1 MSSVP
6 TVRLR
11 PRKALPFFCRHPW
24 VFAGAI
30 ASVQGSP
37 QVGDEVRVES
47 ADGQFI
53 ARGLFN
59 PDSKIQVRLY
69 SWQDASLDEQ
79 FWADLIDRAVALRR
93 DLFGESQQAR
103 ACRLL
108 FSEGDGLSGLTV
120 DRYGDWLLTQ
130 WTSAALATR
139 QELLLGILQDRLRPR
154 GIWRRT
160 EKGIGDL
167 EGLETSD
174 GLALG
179 EPPPAALEI
188 CENELLYS
196 VDVVEGQKTGFY
208 FDQRGNRRAVAKY
221 LADTQ
226 VLDVCTYTGG
236 FAMNAIRHG
245 GAASVLAVDSS
256 RSAIELAKRNAQRN
270 ELTDRISFEVSD
282 MFDLLE
288 RVVAERQQF
297 DAIILDPPKLAR
309 TRGGL
314 QRALKGYVRLNRL
327 AMQALRPGGILA
339 TCSCSGLVSLTEFEH
354 TLVQAAQ
361 QAERSVQVLEA
372 GGQAPDHP
380 VSIHCLETHYL
391 KCLICRVQ
399 PAR

>member
-160 EKGIGDL
+160 G
-167 EGLETSD
+167 
-174 GLALG
+174 
-179 EPPPAALEI
+179 
-188 CENELLYS
+188 
-196 VDVVEGQKTGFY
+196 
-208 FDQRGNRRAVAKY
+208 
-221 LADTQ
+221 
-226 VLDVCTYTGG
+226 
-236 FAMNAIRHG
+236 M
-245 GAASVLAVDSS
+245 
-256 RSAIELAKRNAQRN
+256 
-270 ELTDRISFEVSD
+270 
-282 MFDLLE
+282 
-288 RVVAERQQF
+288 
-297 DAIILDPPKLAR
+297 
-309 TRGGL
+309 
-314 QRALKGYVRLNRL
+314 
-327 AMQALRPGGILA
+327 
-339 TCSCSGLVSLTEFEH
+339 
-354 TLVQAAQ
+354 
-361 QAERSVQVLEA
+361 
-372 GGQAPDHP
+372 
-380 VSIHCLETHYL
+380 
-391 KCLICRVQ
+391 
-399 PAR
+399 